1 MEKLDYPW
9 HIYLGDD
16 MWIWHSYPTGASVHC
31 SSGMSVAGKCGVALY
46 VCDGVFDV

>member
-16 MWIWHSYPTGASVHC
+16 MRIWHCYPLGSSIHC
-31 SSGMSVAGKCGVALY
+31 SSGMSVVGEHCAASY
-46 VCDGVFDV
+46 VCVFDV